1 MRLLTAVSIVAPAI
15 ASQAAQAQGQ
25 AANERPPGAAA
36 IKALSAEESA
46 AMAEA
51 QRKKAETVQRTR
63 DEKLRRTTR
72 SICVGC

>member
-1 MRLLTAVSIVAPAI
+1 MRIVTAVTILALAF

-25 AANERPPGAAA
+25 AARPTGAGSTAA
-36 IKALSAEESA
+36 KAFSAEEGA

-51 QRKKAETVQRTR
+51 QRKKSETLERTR
-63 DEKLRRTTR
+63 DEKLKRATK

>member
-1 MRLLTAVSIVAPAI
+1 MRLLTAVSILGLAI

-25 AANERPPGAAA
+25 ATSERVAGAAV
-36 IKALSAEESA
+36 KAPSAEEGA

-51 QRKKAETVQRTR
+51 QRKKAEAVQRTR

>member
-1 MRLLTAVSIVAPAI
+1 MRLLTAVSIVALAI
-15 ASQAAQAQGQ
+15 ASQAAQAQGHT
-25 AANERPPGAAA
+25 ASERPPGAAA
-36 IKALSAEESA
+36 IKAPSAEESA

>member
-1 MRLLTAVSIVAPAI
+1 MRLLTAVSILALAI

-25 AANERPPGAAA
+25 TARELPLGVAAVKTP
-36 IKALSAEESA
+36 SAEESA

-51 QRKKAETVQRTR
+51 QRKKAEAVQRTR